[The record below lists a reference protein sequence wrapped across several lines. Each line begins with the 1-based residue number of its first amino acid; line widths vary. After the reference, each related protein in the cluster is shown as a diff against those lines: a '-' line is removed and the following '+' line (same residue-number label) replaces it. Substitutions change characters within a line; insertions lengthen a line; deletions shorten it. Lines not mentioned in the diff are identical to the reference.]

1 MKGPAVV
8 VLLVAGGFA
17 AAGPPLRPPAA
28 AAPSATPPGSAS
40 AAKPPLLKHGVDPD
54 QVIRAN
60 NRGAALM
67 EQFKH
72 MEALQV
78 FAAMVDQ
85 ATGWAPGFV
94 NLGLAALYARETDR
108 SGSAFREAIRIDP
121 TLPQA
126 HYGLAL
132 LLKTTGRSAEAIE
145 ELQKARALDPEDADI
160 LYNLGLLFARQRDYA
175 AALPMLRR
183 ARQVDPN
190 SMSIRYQ
197 LARALI
203 QSGQSGPGQK
213 EMEAYQ
219 RLAANP
225 AFAVPTGNQ
234 YGEAGRYARVL
245 TDYSAFGLPSAP
257 SNPIVIRF
265 SDATEGS
272 GVRFTHGGP
281 GGEAVLSG
289 RAPVAARPASGKAA
303 GQAAARYGSGVAV
316 ADFDGD
322 GLPDLVFANASAD
335 GKARPALYR
344 NLGGFRFEDVT
355 SASGV
360 AFEGIGTSALLA
372 DLDGDGDR
380 DLVLAGL
387 GRVALFLNDGKGK
400 FSDATVRSKIAVS
413 GLVLGVSGADV
424 DHDGDVDL
432 VLCRIPP
439 PGAND
444 PGGSGLVLLINRGD
458 AIFLDGTAALRFA
471 GPAAGSIGAVFADF
485 DDDHDIDAVVSAASG
500 RDALLD
506 NRRDAGFADRGA
518 DAGLPARGA
527 GRGVSAGDL
536 DGDGLADLVFATGAG
551 APIRVLMNGR
561 GGHFTTRDLPKPAGD
576 SAYGTTL
583 FDADNDGDLDLA
595 AAGSGLRLYLN
606 DGSGRFTDATESSG
620 LGEIAAG
627 DGRAVAAADLDGDGD
642 LDLVMT
648 RNGGPAVLLR
658 NEGGN
663 RNHWLRIDP
672 RGLNS
677 NKDGIGTKIEVQAGA
692 RWQRREAQAG
702 SGYLS
707 QSPAAAHFGLADRG
721 LADFVRLLWPGGVLQ
736 SELDVAAGQSVEEAE
751 LDRKGSSCPL
761 VFAWNGSRFAFVT
774 DALGVGGL
782 GMWMSPGV
790 YGQPRPEE
798 YVKID
803 PDRLAPRDGAYLLQM
818 LENLEE
824 VTYLDSAQLVVL
836 DHPKG
841 FEVYPNEAFGPPDA
855 APHRVYTIETKSK
868 IFPRRA
874 TDDGGR
880 DVTDRI
886 LKIDRLYPDDFHL
899 SRQAGY
905 ADMHH
910 ITLEFP
916 EAVTRTEGLVL
927 FLYGWVDFE
936 YSSSNY
942 AAHQAGLALE
952 SPVLEIEGEDGLFQ
966 PRLSPMGFPAG
977 LPRMIA
983 VDLGPSPLPTR
994 KVRIRT
1000 NMRVYWDQIFLAPPL
1015 PDAEAQERVKVSTAL
1030 LSGAHLHRRGFPR
1043 EHSPDGREPKIY
1055 DYAILDNTAPF
1066 RAMAGGYTKF
1076 GRVTDLLTRVD
1087 DRFVI
1092 FGKGE
1097 EVTLEFPTKG
1107 LPPQPLGWLR
1117 SFLLRLDGYCKDMDP
1132 HTAFPDTIEPLPFHG
1147 MSAYPYPE
1155 GEGYPDDEEHRV
1167 YRQTYNTRR
1176 VETR

>member
-1 MKGPAVV
+1 MRAAAVM
-8 VLLVAGGFA
+8 LALIAGGLA
-17 AAGPPLRPPAA
+17 AAG
-28 AAPSATPPGSAS
+28 
-40 AAKPPLLKHGVDPD
+40 AKPPLLGPGVDAD

-72 MEALQV
+72 AEALQV
-78 FAAMVDQ
+78 FTAMVDQ
-85 ATGWAPGFV
+85 APGWAPGFV
-94 NLGLAALYARETDR
+94 NQGLAALYAREPDR
-108 SGSAFREAIRIDP
+108 SERAFREAMRLDP
-121 TLPQA
+121 GLPQA

-132 LLKTTGRSAEAIE
+132 LLKTTGRSAEAIDA
-145 ELQKARALDPEDADI
+145 LQKARGIDPEDADI
-160 LYNLGLLFARQRDYA
+160 LYNLGLLHARQRDYE

-183 ARQVDPN
+183 ARQIDPN

-234 YGEAGRYARVL
+234 YGEAGRYALVL

-257 SNPIVIRF
+257 SKPPIVVRF
-265 SDATEGS
+265 SDATAEA
-272 GVRFTHGGP
+272 GVRFIHAGP
-281 GGEAVLSG
+281 GGEAVLAGGTAGPAKRGKGS
-289 RAPVAARPASGKAA
+289 ASGQGAVPAQSAA
-303 GQAAARYGSGVAV
+303 PAQAAARFGSGVAV

-335 GKARPALYR
+335 GKAGPALYR
-344 NLGGFRFEDVT
+344 NLGGFKFEDVT
-355 SASGV
+355 GSSGV
-360 AFEGIGTSALLA
+360 TFEGVGTSALLV
-372 DLDGDGDR
+372 DLDNDGDR
-380 DLVLAGL
+380 DLVLTGL
-387 GRVALFLNDGKGK
+387 GRVALFLNDGKGR
-400 FSDATVRSKIAVS
+400 FADATVGSKIAVS
-413 GLVLGVSGADV
+413 GFILGVSSADV
-424 DHDGDVDL
+424 DHDGDLDL

-439 PGAND
+439 PGAKA
-444 PGGSGLVLLINRGD
+444 PGSPGVILLLNRGD
-458 AIFLDGTAALRFA
+458 ATFVDGTAALRFA
-471 GPAAGSIGAVFADF
+471 GPAGGSVGAAFADF
-485 DDDHDIDAVVSAASG
+485 DDDHDIDAVISAASG
-500 RDALLD
+500 QDSLLD

-518 DAGLPARGA
+518 AAGLPGRGA
-527 GRGVSAGDL
+527 GRGVSAGDV
-536 DGDGLADLVFATGAG
+536 DGDGLADLVFATGPS
-551 APIRVLMNGR
+551 APMRLLMNGR
-561 GGHFTTRDLPKPAGD
+561 GGRFTARDIPKPRED
-576 SAYGTTL
+576 SAYGTAL
-583 FDADNDGDLDLA
+583 FDADNDGDLDLVA
-595 AAGSGLRLYLN
+595 VGAGVRLYLN
-606 DGSGRFTDATESSG
+606 DGSGHFTDATESAG
-620 LGEIAAG
+620 LAEIAVK
-627 DGRAVAAADLDGDGD
+627 DGRAVAAADLDADGD
-642 LDLVMT
+642 LDLVVT
-648 RNGGPAVLLR
+648 RNGGPAALLR

-663 RNHWLRIDP
+663 RNRWLRVDP

-692 RWQRREAQAG
+692 RWQRRETQAG

-736 SELDVAAGQSVEEAE
+736 SELDVSAGQSVEEAE

-761 VFAWNGSRFAFVT
+761 VFAWNGSRFGFVT

-798 YVKID
+798 FIKIE
-803 PDRLAPRDGAYLLQM
+803 PSRLAPRDGAYLLQM

-824 VTYLDSAQLVVL
+824 VTYLDSARLDVL

-841 FEVYPNEAFGPPDA
+841 VEVYPNEAFGPPERP
-855 APHRVYTIETKSK
+855 PHRVYAIETKSK

-874 TDDGGR
+874 TDDTGR

-886 LKIDRLYPDDFHL
+886 LKIDRLYPDEFRL
-899 SRQAGY
+899 SRLAGY
-905 ADMHH
+905 AEMHQ

-916 EAVTRTEGLVL
+916 EPVTRTEGLVL

-936 YSSSNY
+936 YSSSNF
-942 AAHQAGLALE
+942 AAHQAGLALLP
-952 SPVLEIEGEDGLFQ
+952 PVLEVEGEDGLFQ
-966 PRLSPMGFPAG
+966 PLAASMGFPSG
-977 LPRMIA
+977 LPKMMA
-983 VDLGPSPLPTR
+983 VDLGSSPLPTR

-1000 NMRVYWDQIFLAPPL
+1000 NMRVYWDQIFLAQPL
-1015 PDAEAQERVKVSTAL
+1015 PEVEAQEKVKVSTAV

-1076 GRVTDLLTRVD
+1076 GRVTDLLTEVD

-1107 LPPQPLGWLR
+1107 LPPLPPGSVR
-1117 SFLLRLDGYCKDMDP
+1117 SFLLHLDGYCKDMDP

-1155 GEGYPDDEEHRV
+1155 GEEYPDDEQHRA